1 MSNLK
6 FSTKNPNN
14 LLIIVSC
21 SDHQKQLIYSKI
33 KKLGVGTYQCT
44 DCGLTKSSN
53 GLTALKNH
61 VESKH
66 LAGMVE
72 YPCAKCG
79 KVLLTANQYNVHMSI
94 HRNEEKKTRAY
105 YQ

>member
-1 MSNLK
+1 MYS
-6 FSTKNPNN
+6 F
-14 LLIIVSC
+14 

-79 KVLLTANQYNVHMSI
+79 KVLLTANQYNVHMNI
-94 HRNEEKKTRAY
+94 HRNEEKKTKAY